1 MPVSAAT
8 FGSVLMRKCVA
19 QRAERMLDCFSTRA
33 SQPTTNRQL
42 IVGFAYWSSARP
54 LDRMTN
60 PLGSGTEK
68 VPPITLLSRFNDV
81 PVPGDEDILAQIAHK
96 RGPRTNA
103 ANELPELDAFANVND
118 PSTVTEVSPNNLRAT
133 LGPDAN

>member
-1 MPVSAAT
+1 
-8 FGSVLMRKCVA
+8 MRKCVA
-19 QRAERMLDCFSTRA
+19 QRAERMLDCFSTGA

-68 VPPITLLSRFNDV
+68 VPPITLLSRLHDV
-81 PVPGDEDILAQIAHK
+81 PVPGDVMDILAQIAHK